1 MSVGRAQSHLASAPG
16 LVRRWLENVCGLRN
30 GAYVELVDPLYIQV
44 CDVTVIPEFNSRH
57 CAGAAAEHESHGSGP
72 AEGPVAGIGVCS
84 LASKH
89 TRVPARRS
97 VEIMDGEDRVRADNP
112 HT

>member
-1 MSVGRAQSHLASAPG
+1 MSVGRAQCHLASAPG

-30 GAYVELVDPLYIQV
+30 GANVELVDPLYIEV
-44 CDVTVIPEFNSRH
+44 RDVTVIPKFDSRQ
-57 CAGAAAEHESHGSGP
+57 CVGASAEHESHASDP

-97 VEIMDGEDRVRADNP
+97 VEIMHGEDRVRADNP